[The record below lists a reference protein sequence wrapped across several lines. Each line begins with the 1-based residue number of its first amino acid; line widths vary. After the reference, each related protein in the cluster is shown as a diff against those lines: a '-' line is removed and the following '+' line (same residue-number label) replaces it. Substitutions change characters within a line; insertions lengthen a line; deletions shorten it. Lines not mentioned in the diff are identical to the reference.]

1 MDEPL
6 AKVRRQRKKSEYD
19 PVPFIQRIEE
29 LRTERNLSL
38 RQAGMQ
44 AGLDHQAFRRMK
56 AGARPEMMYCIL
68 LADFFE
74 VNPNELLL
82 LAGWPRLK
90 IFDVKSVSD
99 ENLPPEAVDVALAL
113 AKIADTGTR
122 KQVAEAVMTLLKK
135 YFEE

>member
-1 MDEPL
+1 MDEPI
-6 AKVRRQRKKSEYD
+6 AKVRRRLKKDPYD
-19 PVPFIQRIEE
+19 PAPFIDRIEE
-29 LRTERNLSL
+29 LRTKRNLSL

-56 AGARPEMMYCIL
+56 AGARPDMVYCIL

-82 LAGWPRLK
+82 LADWPRLK

-122 KQVAEAVMTLLKK
+122 KQVADAVMVLLKK
-135 YFEE
+135 YFD

>member
-1 MDEPL
+1 MDEPI
-6 AKVRRQRKKSEYD
+6 AKVRRRLKKDPYD
-19 PVPFIQRIEE
+19 PAPFIDRIEE
-29 LRTERNLSL
+29 LRTKRNLSL

-56 AGARPEMMYCIL
+56 AGARPDITYCIL

-90 IFDVKSVSD
+90 VFDVASVSE

-113 AKIADTGTR
+113 AKITDTGTR
-122 KQVAEAVMTLLKK
+122 KQVAEAVMVLLKK
-135 YFEE
+135 YFD

>member
-1 MDEPL
+1 MDEPI
-6 AKVRRQRKKSEYD
+6 AKVRRRLKKDPYD
-19 PVPFIQRIEE
+19 PAPFIDRIEE
-29 LRTERNLSL
+29 LRTKRNLSL

-56 AGARPEMMYCIL
+56 AGARPDMVYCIL

-82 LAGWPRLK
+82 LADWPRLK
-90 IFDVKSVSD
+90 IFDVKSVSY

-122 KQVAEAVMTLLKK
+122 KEVAEAVMVLLKK
-135 YFEE
+135 YFD

>member
-1 MDEPL
+1 MDEPI
-6 AKVRRQRKKSEYD
+6 AKVRKRLKKEPYD
-19 PVPFIQRIEE
+19 PAPFIERIEE
-29 LRTERNLSL
+29 LRTKRNLSL
-38 RQAGMQ
+38 RQAGIQ

-56 AGARPEMMYCIL
+56 AGARPDMAYCIL

-90 IFDVKSVSD
+90 VFDVASVSE

-113 AKIADTGTR
+113 AKIPDPGTR
-122 KQVAEAVMTLLKK
+122 KQVAEAVMVLLKK
-135 YFEE
+135 YFD

>member
-6 AKVRRQRKKSEYD
+6 AKVRKRLKKSPYD
-19 PVPFIQRIEE
+19 PAPFIERIEK
-29 LRTERNLSL
+29 LRTKRNLSL
-38 RQAGMQ
+38 RQAGLQ

-56 AGARPEMMYCIL
+56 AGARPDMIYCIL

-82 LAGWPRLK
+82 LAGWPALNA
-90 IFDVKSVSD
+90 FDVASVSE

-113 AKIADTGTR
+113 SKISDSGTR
-122 KQVAEAVMTLLKK
+122 KQVAEAVMVLLKK
-135 YFEE
+135 YFD

>member
-6 AKVRRQRKKSEYD
+6 AKVRRQAKEAAYD
-19 PVPFIQRIEE
+19 SKPFVERIEE
-29 LRTERNLSL
+29 LRNKRNLSL

-44 AGLDHQAFRRMK
+44 AGLDHQAFRRMI
-56 AGARPEMMYCIL
+56 AGARPDMMYCIL

-122 KQVAEAVMTLLKK
+122 KQVAEAVMTLLSK
-135 YFEE
+135 YFDD

>member
-6 AKVRRQRKKSEYD
+6 AKVRRRLKKDPYD
-19 PVPFIQRIEE
+19 PAPFIDRIEE
-29 LRTERNLSL
+29 LRTKRNLSL

-56 AGARPEMMYCIL
+56 AGARPDMVYCIL

-82 LAGWPRLK
+82 LADWPRLK

-113 AKIADTGTR
+113 AKITDTGTR
-122 KQVAEAVMTLLKK
+122 KEVAKAVMVLLKK
-135 YFEE
+135 YFD

>member
-1 MDEPL
+1 MDEPI
-6 AKVRRQRKKSEYD
+6 AKVRRRLKKDPYD
-19 PVPFIQRIEE
+19 PAPFIDRIEE
-29 LRTERNLSL
+29 LRTKRNLSL

-56 AGARPEMMYCIL
+56 AGARPDMVYCIL

-82 LAGWPRLK
+82 LADWPRLK

-122 KQVAEAVMTLLKK
+122 KEVAEAVMVLLKK
-135 YFEE
+135 YFD

>member
-1 MDEPL
+1 MDEPI
-6 AKVRRQRKKSEYD
+6 AKVRRRLKKDPYD
-19 PVPFIQRIEE
+19 PAPFIERIEE
-29 LRTERNLSL
+29 LRTKRNLSL

-56 AGARPEMMYCIL
+56 AGARPDITYCIL

-90 IFDVKSVSD
+90 VFDVASVSE

-122 KQVAEAVMTLLKK
+122 KEVAEAVMVLLKK
-135 YFEE
+135 YFD

>member
-1 MDEPL
+1 MNEPI
-6 AKVRRQRKKSEYD
+6 AKVRRRLKKDPYD
-19 PVPFIQRIEE
+19 PAPFVERIEE
-29 LRTERNLSL
+29 LRTKRNLSL

-56 AGARPEMMYCIL
+56 AGARPDMVYCIL

-90 IFDVKSVSD
+90 IFDVASVSE
-99 ENLPPEAVDVALAL
+99 ENLPPEAVDVALTL
-113 AKIADTGTR
+113 SKISDPGTR
-122 KQVAEAVMTLLKK
+122 KQVTEAIMVLLKK
-135 YFEE
+135 YFD

>member
-6 AKVRRQRKKSEYD
+6 AKVRKRLKKSPYD
-19 PVPFIQRIEE
+19 PAPFIERIEK
-29 LRTERNLSL
+29 LRIKRNLSL
-38 RQAGMQ
+38 RQAGLQ

-56 AGARPEMMYCIL
+56 AGARPDMIYSIL

-82 LAGWPRLK
+82 LAGWPALNA
-90 IFDVKSVSD
+90 FDVASVSE

-113 AKIADTGTR
+113 SKISDSGTR
-122 KQVAEAVMTLLKK
+122 KQVAEAVMVLLKK
-135 YFEE
+135 YFD

>member
-1 MDEPL
+1 MDEPI
-6 AKVRRQRKKSEYD
+6 AKVRKRLKKEPYD
-19 PVPFIQRIEE
+19 PAPFIERIEE
-29 LRTERNLSL
+29 LRTKRNLSL
-38 RQAGMQ
+38 RQAGIQ

-56 AGARPEMMYCIL
+56 AGARPDMAYCIL

-90 IFDVKSVSD
+90 VFDVASVSE

-113 AKIADTGTR
+113 AKIADPGTR
-122 KQVAEAVMTLLKK
+122 KQVAEAVMVLLKK
-135 YFEE
+135 YFD

>member
-1 MDEPL
+1 MDEPI
-6 AKVRRQRKKSEYD
+6 AKVRRRLKKDPYD
-19 PVPFIQRIEE
+19 PAPFIDRIEE
-29 LRTERNLSL
+29 LRTKRNLSL

-56 AGARPEMMYCIL
+56 AGARPDMVYCIL

-82 LAGWPRLK
+82 LADWPRLK

-113 AKIADTGTR
+113 AKITDTGTR
-122 KQVAEAVMTLLKK
+122 KEVAKAVMVLLKK
-135 YFEE
+135 YFD

>member
-1 MDEPL
+1 MDEPI
-6 AKVRRQRKKSEYD
+6 AKVRRRLKKDPYD
-19 PVPFIQRIEE
+19 PAPFIDRIEE
-29 LRTERNLSL
+29 LRTKRNLSL

-56 AGARPEMMYCIL
+56 AGARPDMVYCIL

-82 LAGWPRLK
+82 LADWPRLK

-122 KQVAEAVMTLLKK
+122 KEVAKAVMVLLKK
-135 YFEE
+135 YFD

>member
-6 AKVRRQRKKSEYD
+6 AKMRRRLKETPYD
-19 PVPFIQRIEE
+19 PAPFINRVEE
-29 LRTERNLSL
+29 LREKRNLSL

-82 LAGWPRLK
+82 LAGWPRLN
-90 IFDVKSVSD
+90 IFDVKSVS
-99 ENLPPEAVDVALAL
+99 EESLPPEAVDVALAL

>member
-1 MDEPL
+1 MDEPI
-6 AKVRRQRKKSEYD
+6 AKVRRRLKKDPYD
-19 PVPFIQRIEE
+19 PAPFIDRIEE
-29 LRTERNLSL
+29 LRTKRNLSL

-56 AGARPEMMYCIL
+56 AGARPDVVYCIL

-82 LAGWPRLK
+82 LADWPRLK

-122 KQVAEAVMTLLKK
+122 KEVAEAVMVLLKK
-135 YFEE
+135 YFD

>member
-1 MDEPL
+1 MDEPI
-6 AKVRRQRKKSEYD
+6 AKVRRRLKKDPYD
-19 PVPFIQRIEE
+19 PAPFIDRIEE
-29 LRTERNLSL
+29 LRTKRNLSL

-56 AGARPEMMYCIL
+56 AGARPDITYCVL

-90 IFDVKSVSD
+90 VFDVASVSE

-113 AKIADTGTR
+113 AKITDTGTR
-122 KQVAEAVMTLLKK
+122 KQVAEAVMVLLKK
-135 YFEE
+135 YFD